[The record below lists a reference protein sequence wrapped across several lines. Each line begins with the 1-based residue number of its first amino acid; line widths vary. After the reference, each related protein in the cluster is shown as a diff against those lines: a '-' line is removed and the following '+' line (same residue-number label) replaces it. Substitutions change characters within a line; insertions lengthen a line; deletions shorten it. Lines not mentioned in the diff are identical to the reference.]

1 MVMNIWVKPN
11 GTEIAVN
18 KESEQA
24 AIALGW
30 VPKEAKPEP
39 ETRKK
44 RLPRQKD

>member
-1 MVMNIWVKPN
+1 MEMNIWVKPN

-30 VPKEAKPEP
+30 VPKEAKPE
-39 ETRKK
+39 TRKK